1 MRVITIIASIIIF
14 TFGFGLSSIAGE
26 NDEIKETPEINP
38 LEELQAASD
47 YFHNL
52 GIGELDTDIKIIF
65 DPSGEFKKEDI
76 EKWNI
81 PKSKYILL
89 SHYYYKEGGIFQCKV
104 FGEVIAR
111 NDAETAGMQ
120 STIVVPLIPMPG
132 GIMCGD
138 AVLERYSVSY
148 KGEFIQDGYP
158 CNIIKLEA
166 INSDD
171 EFFSFIEYYIDKK
184 NKVIRKVEC
193 AFELGYWAGSAE
205 GEFFYKKKRG
215 KLMPNIGHGTVYFR
229 KPYSRL
235 WIIWGKWSGFE
246 MKSLDE
252 INQSDEDAEE

>member
-14 TFGFGLSSIAGE
+14 TFGFCALSIADE
-26 NDEIKETPEINP
+26 NKETKEIDA
-38 LEELQAASD
+38 LGELQAAAD
-47 YFHNL
+47 YFHNI
-52 GIGELDTDIKIIF
+52 GIGELNTDIKIIF
-65 DPSGEFKKEDI
+65 DPSGSYKKKDI

-81 PKSKYILL
+81 PKSVYPWIG
-89 SHYYYKEGGIFQCKV
+89 HYYYKDGGIFQFKV

-120 STIVVPLIPMPG
+120 STIVVPLIPLPG
-132 GIMCGD
+132 GIMCGES
-138 AVLERYSVSY
+138 VLERYSVSY
-148 KGEFIQDGYP
+148 KGELVQDGHP

-166 INSDD
+166 INRDD
-171 EFFSFIEYYIDKK
+171 EFFSFIEYYIDKEDK
-184 NKVIRKVEC
+184 IIRKVEC

-215 KLMPNIGHGTVYFR
+215 KLMPNVGHGTVYFR

-235 WIIWGKWSGFE
+235 WIIWGKWSGFD

-252 INQSDEDAEE
+252 IARSDEDAEKK